1 MSVVGK
7 RLGSSLGAWLG
18 AGGEPVASY
27 VDAALFVVGAGS
39 ALLWPDVINRPP
51 QPTTTG
57 GTRRRRVTALPGWY
71 VPKNPP
77 VTAPRLTDEDEA
89 TLLCHGGL

>member
-7 RLGSSLGAWLG
+7 HLGSSLGAWLG

-51 QPTTTG
+51 QPTATG
-57 GTRRRRVTALPGWY
+57 GGYGFLPEKKPRRD
-71 VPKNPP
+71 
-77 VTAPRLTDEDEA
+77 TDDD
-89 TLLCHGGL
+89 LLMCFLL